1 MITGKACE
9 HCGGSVTMPARGRTP
24 KYCTSRCRVAAHRA
38 RRLPAEMQELHRW
51 VRFRNVQVSATR
63 STRKPIMVNGR
74 SASSTN
80 PRTWT
85 SLEEARKS
93 TVGEGLGFVLGDGIG
108 GIDLDHCI
116 VDGVLAPWAQ
126 EVVDRC
132 PPTYI
137 EVSPSGT
144 GLHIYGLIPAGRG
157 RGQHGRD
164 GIEFYS
170 TGRYFTVTENRW
182 PGSVNSLGDLRDVVA
197 TL

>member
-1 MITGKACE
+1 
-9 HCGGSVTMPARGRTP
+9 VTLPARGRTP
-24 KYCTSRCRVAAHRA
+24 KYCSTRCRVAAHRA
-38 RRLPAEMQELHRW
+38 RQLPAEMQSAHRW

-80 PRTWT
+80 PRTWV
-85 SLEEARKS
+85 SLESARKS
-93 TVGEGLGFVLGDGIG
+93 KVGDGLGFVLGDGIG

-116 VDGVLAPWAQ
+116 VDGVLEPWAQ
-126 EVVDRC
+126 EILDRC

-137 EVSPSGT
+137 EVSPSGK
-144 GLHIYGLIPAGRG
+144 GLHIYGRITAGRG

-182 PGSVNSLGDLRDVVA
+182 KGSVNSLGDLRDVVA